1 MEGTSLLYPAYQ
13 KFYSA
18 LSSLDRF
25 SKENNFYDNISSLDT
40 FFSEFRNITFVMQKS
55 LAHTPY
61 IKVYEKTRNKYL
73 LDCKWLVEKRNE
85 TTKEQPFRLVK
96 QIEVTEYLPHCNSD
110 IFSKNFT
117 VDNDKEFSVLLKDI
131 KSFFKSDFNEVFFS
145 IKFSFF
151 ENGNPINIYN
161 EINKGIQIMLKFLNI
176 MSSKIAEKCE
186 LSKKL
191 KDEIKEKFLITH
203 EHIFSILDYIYY
215 PKTDTFCRG
224 SAWIPQLS
232 NDDILTRKDKS
243 IMKIN
248 SLENTLISG
257 NNINKFLGNSTF
269 SSDNSYFENFI
280 TLHAMQKKTGLMSAI
295 MIVYKNKA
303 FDLNVFICDTKT
315 TLYRKIKECGDKIN
329 KENINEI
336 YFMLTYTINKYDQRL
351 EGMTSKERAET
362 CLGTDCLVFIKI
374 DSDLNEEEYSF
385 TEKELIYSSCVLSK
399 IKYGKTTKLNMGR
412 NNMLPI
418 IEAFKQT
425 KKNLSKV

>member
-1 MEGTSLLYPAYQ
+1 MEETSLLYPAYQ

-151 ENGNPINIYN
+151 ENDNPINIYT

-176 MSSKIAEKCE
+176 MSSEIAEKCE

-191 KDEIKEKFLITH
+191 KDEIKEKFLLIP
-203 EHIFSILDYIYY
+203 EHIFSTLDYMYY
-215 PKTDTFCRG
+215 PKTDIFYRG
-224 SAWIPQLS
+224 DTCIAQIQIDNTPKRKNL
-232 NDDILTRKDKS
+232 LTLKNQVFK
-243 IMKIN
+243 K
-248 SLENTLISG
+248 NTLSG
-257 NNINKFLGNSTF
+257 KNVSDYFSMGNSPF
-269 SSDNSYFENFI
+269 FIGSDFENFI
-280 TLHAMQKKTGLMSAI
+280 KLNLVIQVVDQIST
-295 MIVYKNKA
+295 IVIIYKNKA
-303 FDLNVFICDTKT
+303 FELDLFHSDIKT
-315 TLYRKIKECGDKIN
+315 TLYRKIKECADKI
-329 KENINEI
+329 KTEEIKEI
-336 YFMLTYTINKYDQRL
+336 YFMLTYTIYKYDLSL
-351 EGMTSKERAET
+351 EYMTSKERAET
-362 CLGTDCLVFIKI
+362 CQGTDCLVFMKM
-374 DSDLNEEEYSF
+374 DNDLNKEEYSF
-385 TEKELIYSSCVLSK
+385 NENEIKDSSYALAK
-399 IKYGKTTKLNMGR
+399 IKYGKTTTLNIGR

-418 IEAFKQT
+418 IEAFKQ
-425 KKNLSKV
+425 KKEK